1 MPKITRRTL
10 IQLIKFGIVG
20 VINTCVTLLVIFICK
35 SVLGINEYM
44 ANGFG
49 YVAGVINSFLWNRGW
64 VFHASGAGKFRQQMA
79 MFFIGFGICY
89 VLQFLIVWGMTQSTF
104 GDVEY
109 DLGFF
114 VISGYGIA
122 TLIGAVAY
130 SVANFIYN
138 RLVTFH
144 VN

>member
-1 MPKITRRTL
+1 MPRIQGKTL

-20 VINTCVTLLVIFICK
+20 VINTCVTLLVIFVCK
-35 SVLGINEYM
+35 SLLGINEYM
-44 ANGFG
+44 ANGLG
-49 YVAGVINSFLWNRGW
+49 YVAGVTNSFLWNRAW
-64 VFHASGAGKFRQQMA
+64 VFHASGDGKFRQQMT

-89 VLQFLIVWGMTQSTF
+89 VMQFLVVWGITQSAF
-104 GDVEY
+104 GTVEY

-122 TLIGAVAY
+122 TLIGAVVY

-144 VN
+144 VK

>member
-1 MPKITRRTL
+1 MPKIARRTL

-35 SVLGINEYM
+35 SILGINEYM

-49 YVAGVINSFLWNRGW
+49 YAAGVINSFLWNRGW
-64 VFHASGAGKFRQQMA
+64 VFQASGTGKFRQQMT

-109 DLGFF
+109 NLGFF

-144 VN
+144 AK